1 MEEIEEK
8 VTARPAPDS
17 KALRSLAELKAHD
30 TAFPRALPSHPV
42 IHTLLDLSAVNRHE
56 LSEVVASRSGVIMT
70 KPSEK
75 FLVLP
80 NQLDVFR

>member
-1 MEEIEEK
+1 M
-8 VTARPAPDS
+8 TARPAPDS
-17 KALRSLAELKAHD
+17 KTRKSLAELKAQD
-30 TAFPRALPSHPV
+30 TAIPRALPSPPV

-56 LSEVVASRSGVIMT
+56 LSEVVASRSGVMMS

-75 FLVLP
+75 FLALP